1 MAVIPRVSK
10 QLEPYRST
18 PCPLYCVKTMTLW
31 QDPVTRSLGQRDPQ
45 RKPLSPI
52 CDWPIPPLF
61 SPSLFIC
68 QPPCL
73 LLSPSYLPFFTLVC
87 PFLSPFCFLCYLPF
101 CFPRR
106 RQLSTI
112 PPSPSWRMSPPLR
125 FPQLVAFCFT
135 TTPMSV
141 PMLYRHDQHCP
152 SPSSP
157 LGSLSAA
164 GQLGESAVPSLRQAL
179 LWV

>member
-1 MAVIPRVSK
+1 MTVIPRVSK
-10 QLEPYRST
+10 EVEPYRST
-18 PCPLYCVKTMTLW
+18 PWQLHCVKIMTQW
-31 QDPVTRSLGQRDPQ
+31 QDPITRSLGQRDPQ

-52 CDWPIPPLF
+52 CDLPIPPLF

-68 QPPCL
+68 QPPPPPL
-73 LLSPSYLPFFTLVC
+73 TPYLPFFTLVC
-87 PFLSPFCFLCYLPF
+87 PFFSPLYFLYCLPL

-106 RQLSTI
+106 RQLSPV
-112 PPSPSWRMSPPLR
+112 PPFSSWQMSPSLR

-135 TTPMSV
+135 TTPRAV
-141 PMLYRHDQHCP
+141 PMLYCHDQHCC
-152 SPSSP
+152 SLSSP

-164 GQLGESAVPSLRQAL
+164 GQLGESTVPSLRQAL